1 MKIAINGGVKK
12 IKYKMPP
19 RFAFGSNEQKE
30 VKKMIN
36 YYRQRGQDP
45 KFSGMWEKKF
55 SNLFS
60 KYQGGGY
67 SNIVATGTGA
77 IYIAMKALE
86 LPKNSDVLICPVTCA
101 GNFSCI
107 TEQGL
112 NPILLDTKKM
122 SYNIFLKYF

>member
-1 MKIAINGGVKK
+1 MKIAINGGVKE

-55 SNLFS
+55 CSEINCCRFCFKGFWL
-60 KYQGGGY
+60 
-67 SNIVATGTGA
+67 V
-77 IYIAMKALE
+77 
-86 LPKNSDVLICPVTCA
+86 CH
-101 GNFSCI
+101 
-107 TEQGL
+107 
-112 NPILLDTKKM
+112 
-122 SYNIFLKYF
+122 

>member
-1 MKIAINGGVKK
+1 MKIAIKGGSKQ

-30 VKKMIN
+30 VQKMIK
-36 YYRQRGQDP
+36 YYRTRGQDP
-45 KFSGMWEKKF
+45 KFSGIWEKKF

-60 KYQGGGY
+60 KYQGGGH

-86 LPKNSDVLICPVTCA
+86 LPKNYFLI
-101 GNFSCI
+101 I
-107 TEQGL
+107 Q
-112 NPILLDTKKM
+112 
-122 SYNIFLKYF
+122 